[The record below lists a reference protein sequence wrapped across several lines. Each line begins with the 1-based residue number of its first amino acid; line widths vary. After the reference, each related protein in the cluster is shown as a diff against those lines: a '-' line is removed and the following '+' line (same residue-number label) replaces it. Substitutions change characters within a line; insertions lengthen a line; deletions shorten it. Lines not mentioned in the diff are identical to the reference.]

1 LPFSGAAPFDF
12 KGAVLSCACSSGR
25 PANGS
30 RGESHLAANVHL
42 PAAEVYPQDELPPCN
57 KVELRGV
64 KEVIRSFRRF
74 TKSGDLRL
82 SPPVRFAFTE
92 SWL

>member
-1 LPFSGAAPFDF
+1 MNTYVKNIRGECTL
-12 KGAVLSCACSSGR
+12 CSSGR
-25 PANGS
+25 PADGS
-30 RGESHLAANVHL
+30 LSESHLAANVYL

-64 KEVIRSFRRF
+64 KEVIRSFCRF

-82 SPPVRFAFTE
+82 LVFCPR
-92 SWL
+92 LGI